1 VRVRVVAAW
10 LLALIAGAALLLP
23 SGGGGTPSAA
33 AVDGSPIPA
42 HVDDGRTVVA
52 IVGDSWTV
60 GFGATGHIGYAQRTV
75 QMLGWDWR
83 NLGVSGSGYSV
94 GGPYDNQ
101 YEERID
107 DVVTS
112 RPDVVVVQGSLNERT
127 STPAKLREAA
137 DRTLAELRDDIDPSV
152 PIVVVGASYAP
163 GVPSGTIDWINAAIA
178 AAAAGAGLPFVDPAA
193 QGWTDPADPS
203 LWFDDIHPDDRGYER
218 IAERM
223 VPLLR
228 SLVRD

>member
-1 VRVRVVAAW
+1 VRVRVVVAW

-23 SGGGGTPSAA
+23 SGAGGTPSAA
-33 AVDGSPIPA
+33 ASDGPPTPA
-42 HVDDGRTVVA
+42 HVDDGRTVVT
-52 IVGDSWTV
+52 ILGDSWTV
-60 GFGATGHIGYAQRTV
+60 GFGAAEHLGYAQRTV
-75 QMLGWDWR
+75 RMLGWDWR

-94 GGPYDNQ
+94 PGPFHSQ
-101 YEERID
+101 YGERVD
-107 DVVTS
+107 EVVAS

-137 DRTLAELRDDIDPSV
+137 DRTLTGLRDDIDPSV
-152 PIVVVGASYAP
+152 PIVVVGASYSP
-163 GVPSGTIDWINAAIA
+163 GVPSATIDWINAAIS

-193 QGWTDPADPS
+193 EGWTDPADPS
-203 LWFDDIHPDDRGYER
+203 LWFDEIHPGDRGYER